1 MDTLTEHGIISRLD
15 AGQIQ
20 SELDRMLPLAT
31 GSTVAAVEALRRWK
45 IPDKDINL
53 ILDAA
58 SMTWGA
64 WMFYDVLLD
73 EEGDLMAKLISET
86 AKLNGEELS
95 DELSRTILLQVMIQL
110 LRFMVQATKAPATL
124 EALAKSAKKKG
135 FGG

>member
-1 MDTLTEHGIISRLD
+1 
-15 AGQIQ
+15 
-20 SELDRMLPLAT
+20 
-31 GSTVAAVEALRRWK
+31 
-45 IPDKDINL
+45 
-53 ILDAA
+53 
-58 SMTWGA
+58 
-64 WMFYDVLLD
+64 
-73 EEGDLMAKLISET
+73 MAKLISET